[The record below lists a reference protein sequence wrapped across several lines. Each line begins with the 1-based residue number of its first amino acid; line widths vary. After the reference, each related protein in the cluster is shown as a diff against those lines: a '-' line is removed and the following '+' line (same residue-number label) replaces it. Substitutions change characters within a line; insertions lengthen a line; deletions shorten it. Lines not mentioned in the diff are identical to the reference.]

1 MKEIKTTFLESE
13 SPTLTKIRNVPHT
26 KSGKEVFVNSAIWTI
41 SSEALLKM
49 WLANKNCRRN

>member
-26 KSGKEVFVNSAIWTI
+26 KSGKEVFVNSAI
-41 SSEALLKM
+41 
-49 WLANKNCRRN
+49 